1 MDRDTYE
8 QLIQVQ
14 ISLDELKDK
23 INLVLDE
30 IDELKYKTDKT
41 TIEQFEMSKASSCQG
56 RQV

>member
-41 TIEQFEMSKASSCQG
+41 TIEQFEMSLNFL
-56 RQV
+56 